1 MTDKRQVDHVLNR
14 DRSQQLQRKARP
26 VQRVPNCGP
35 KIFSSISARK
45 SHVKPQ
51 SSVTH
56 SNKTKSSW
64 RISFTQSSILKT
76 VGEKTKPRPKAGANS
91 FIWKYLAISPL
102 L

>member
-14 DRSQQLQRKARP
+14 DRSQQLQRKGQTRAARSKLWAK
-26 VQRVPNCGP
+26 N
-35 KIFSSISARK
+35 ISSISARK

-51 SSVTH
+51 SSLTH
-56 SNKTKSSW
+56 SNKTRSSW